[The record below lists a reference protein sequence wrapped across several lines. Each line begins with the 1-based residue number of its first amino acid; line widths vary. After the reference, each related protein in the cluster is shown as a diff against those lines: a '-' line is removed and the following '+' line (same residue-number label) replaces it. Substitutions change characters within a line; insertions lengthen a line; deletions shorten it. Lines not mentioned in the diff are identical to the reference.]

1 MRTFEEYMKLPYKLE
16 IIPDTEES
24 GFVASYPELP
34 GCITCGKT
42 VAEVVANAEDAKKTW
57 ISAAIEDGIE
67 IAEPETAEPET
78 ADSYS
83 GQFKLR
89 LPKTLHKTLAEDSKK
104 EGVSMNQYCV
114 YLLAKNS
121 EKEHISI
128 AKKKAILV

>member
-1 MRTFEEYMKLPYKLE
+1 MKTLEEYMKLPYKLE

-34 GCITCGKT
+34 GCITCGET
-42 VAEVVANAEDAKKTW
+42 IAEVVANAEDAKKAW
-57 ISAAIEDGIE
+57 LSAAIEDNIE
-67 IAEPETAEPET
+67 IAEPDSAE
-78 ADSYS
+78 SYS

-114 YLLAKNS
+114 
-121 EKEHISI
+121 
-128 AKKKAILV
+128 

>member
-24 GFVASYPELP
+24 GFIATYPELP
-34 GCITCGKT
+34 GCITCGET
-42 VAEVVANAEDAKKTW
+42 VAEVVANAEDAKKAW
-57 ISAAIEDGIE
+57 LLAAIEDGIE
-67 IAEPETAEPET
+67 ITEPET

-89 LPKTLHKTLAEDSKK
+89 LPRSLHRQLALQSKR

-114 YLLAKNS
+114 FFTQPKQRSPRLNEPL
-121 EKEHISI
+121 
-128 AKKKAILV
+128 

>member
-67 IAEPETAEPET
+67 IAEPETA
-78 ADSYS
+78 DSYS

-114 YLLAKNS
+114 YPVSYTHLRAH
-121 EKEHISI
+121 ET
-128 AKKKAILV
+128 

>member
-1 MRTFEEYMKLPYKLE
+1 MKTVEEYMKLPYKLE

-24 GFVASYPELP
+24 GFVASYPDLP

-42 VAEVVANAEDAKKTW
+42 IADAVANAEDAKKAW
-57 ISAAIEDGIE
+57 LSAAVENNIQ
-67 IAEPETAEPET
+67 IAEPQI

-121 EKEHISI
+121 EKEHSFL
-128 AKKKAILV
+128 KKKR

>member
-1 MRTFEEYMKLPYKLE
+1 MRTFEEYMKLPYKLV

-34 GCITCGKT
+34 GCITCGET
-42 VAEVVANAEDAKKTW
+42 VAEVVAN
-57 ISAAIEDGIE
+57 
-67 IAEPETAEPET
+67 
-78 ADSYS
+78 
-83 GQFKLR
+83 
-89 LPKTLHKTLAEDSKK
+89 AEDSKK

-128 AKKKAILV
+128 